1 MWKVQKVKSINIQSD
16 YKATSKRWTD
26 KKKTNL
32 FWEFC
37 KNVQIP
43 RKQVQDSS
51 KKFLGNNNEKDFL
64 ENHQLQ
70 WSLHNKYRQSKPKIA
85 SNWLLTVPYLQHW
98 YTNIVAAKILNF
110 KLIWDLISTTSN
122 FQMKALI
129 AVNVHK
135 HIFLFEVFWYKIL
148 LISTDKIRW

>member
-70 WSLHNKYRQSKPKIA
+70 WSLHNKYRQSKTKDC
-85 SNWLLTVPYLQHW
+85 Q
-98 YTNIVAAKILNF
+98 
-110 KLIWDLISTTSN
+110 
-122 FQMKALI
+122 
-129 AVNVHK
+129 
-135 HIFLFEVFWYKIL
+135 
-148 LISTDKIRW
+148 